1 MEPTISP
8 FKEEDDDSQER
19 QEKEINEFLSEVEKS
34 EVEKM
39 IDIKFS
45 KIFNQFEVFT
55 VFTLLVFT
63 SMSCNM
69 DNGILSGAAENIKQ
83 DLSIENLQ
91 FGMLGTIIFL
101 GLSIG
106 SLLGMKIF

>member
-1 MEPTISP
+1 MKPPPFQNLERFSAHSSAYLSFMEPTISP
-8 FKEEDDDSQER
+8 FKEEDDDSLER

-55 VFTLLVFT
+55 VFTLLIFT

-69 DNGILSGAAENIKQ
+69 DNGILAGAAENIKH
-83 DLSIENLQ
+83 DLSIENL
-91 FGMLGTIIFL
+91 
-101 GLSIG
+101 
-106 SLLGMKIF
+106 